1 MLEQIIMTMMM
12 SWVECRDLVIVGA
25 LVSVRV
31 LMATVMLVFVSIMM
45 AKVFATRMVTMATY
59 MQMDNESYDLH
70 DTMAMSIGTKMGIRI
85 MMLTMMIIDTTV
97 VMMVLILMCTTTSRH
112 RHLSDVRAVP
122 MFSLLL

>member
-25 LVSVRV
+25 LVAVRV

-45 AKVFATRMVTMATY
+45 AKVFATRMVTMATN
-59 MQMDNESYDLH
+59 MQMDNENDDLH

-85 MMLTMMIIDTTV
+85 MMLTMIVDTTV

-112 RHLSDVRAVP
+112 RQQSDVRAVP